1 MTTLQQEARALGD
14 PTRYELFRFIADA
27 GEPIGVAELTD
38 HVGLNHNAVRQH
50 LAKLVEARL
59 VLEATAPTG
68 GRGRPRLEYVVD
80 PGAESR
86 WGVQGPYERLSL
98 WLAEM
103 VRTGDSAV
111 EVGTRV
117 GRRRVLG
124 VTGSPD
130 PVDELVH
137 QMASHGFEPTVRQ
150 HGSHTDITLHT
161 CPFATTA
168 LADPDTVCELHLGIA
183 YGIAEN
189 LDGLVIDQLVP
200 HDPRRANCRLR
211 CHVETVAPT

>member
-1 MTTLQQEARALGD
+1 M
-14 PTRYELFRFIADA
+14 
-27 GEPIGVAELTD
+27 AELTE

-50 LAKLVEARL
+50 LAKLVEAGARARVDGVGRGAGSPPARVTRSL
-59 VLEATAPTG
+59 PAPTAG
-68 GRGRPRLEYVVD
+68 GG
-80 PGAESR
+80 S
-86 WGVQGPYERLSL
+86 QGPYERLSL

-103 VRTGDSAV
+103 VRTGDPAV

-124 VTGSPD
+124 ATGSVD

-137 QMASHGFEPTVRQ
+137 QMASHGFEPLVHRA
-150 HGSHTDITLHT
+150 GRRADITLRT
-161 CPFATTA
+161 CPFASTT

-211 CHVETVAPT
+211 CRLTGSAAP